1 LVSQLKVKIFELLS
15 WYTFSMIIVDIKE
28 QLKTAMREKNQ
39 TALDTLR
46 SVMSACTNELVASGK
61 TPQDEVTDEMVLKV
75 IGRLIKQRKDS
86 ISQFEAG
93 GRNDLAESEKEQLA
107 ILEQFQPPQMGE
119 DELRAIAMRKKE
131 ELGITDKAKAGIL
144 TGAVMKEV
152 SGQADGALVKSII
165 ESLF

>member
-1 LVSQLKVKIFELLS
+1 MTIATDVRELLKV
-15 WYTFSMIIVDIKE
+15 
-28 QLKTAMREKNQ
+28 AMREKNQ

-61 TPQDEVTDEMVLKV
+61 TPQDEVTDDMAQKV
-75 IGRLIKQRKDS
+75 ISRLIKQRKDS
-86 ISQFEAG
+86 IAQFETG
-93 GRNDLAESEKEQLA
+93 GRTDLALDEKAQLA

-119 DELRAIAMRKKE
+119 DALRTIALRKKE

>member
-1 LVSQLKVKIFELLS
+1 MTIATDVR
-15 WYTFSMIIVDIKE
+15 E
-28 QLKTAMREKNQ
+28 QLKAAMREKNQ

-61 TPQDEVTDEMVLKV
+61 TPQDEVTDDMALKV
-75 IGRLIKQRKDS
+75 IARLIKQRKDS
-86 ISQFEAG
+86 ISQFETG
-93 GRNDLAESEKEQLA
+93 GRADLAADEKAQLA

-119 DELRAIAMRKKE
+119 EELRAIAMRKKE
-131 ELGITDKAKAGIL
+131 ELGIIDKAKSGIL